1 MPGLPLAVGG
11 PSRNVNGE
19 SFSLLDSIDSE
30 NVDSSSQIFIREL
43 SSETGSSSPGDEG
56 TVISHSEL

>member
-1 MPGLPLAVGG
+1 MAVGG

-19 SFSLLDSIDSE
+19 AYSLLDSIDSE
-30 NVDSSSQIFIREL
+30 NVDSFSQASMREL

-56 TVISHSEL
+56 TVIGHSDL